1 MKKKPIYLWVLLI
14 LSALISAMS
23 LFGMLSPLPSK
34 EALRAAAAQ
43 KQVAGVSAQQLEDQL
58 NYTYRVA
65 ESTHSIFNM
74 ALIVLSAILV
84 AVAIVFLVRKN
95 LQYANYTYVGYVLLA
110 IIGSIYSYV
119 TLQDAVQLVHDETMR
134 LGISVI
140 SQAASI
146 FSIVINVLFLALV
159 FYKMWRQQKALAEE
173 ETEELAEVL
182 TKKNYQDTILVVLF
196 R

>member
-34 EALRAAAAQ
+34 EVLRA
-43 KQVAGVSAQQLEDQL
+43 KQSHVAGVSAQQLEDQL
-58 NYTYRVA
+58 NYNYRVA
-65 ESTHSIFNM
+65 EISHSIFNM

-84 AVAIVFLVRKN
+84 VVAIVFLIRKN

-110 IIGSIYSYV
+110 IIGSIYGYV
-119 TLQDAVQLVHDETMR
+119 GLQDAVQLVQDETMR
-134 LGISVI
+134 LTMSIGSKAV
-140 SQAASI
+140 SI
-146 FSIVINVLFLALV
+146 FYIVINVLFLALV

-173 ETEELAEVL
+173 EETEELA
-182 TKKNYQDTILVVLF
+182 
-196 R
+196 

>member
-14 LSALISAMS
+14 LSALISVTS
-23 LFGMLSPLPSK
+23 LFGILSPLPSK
-34 EALRAAAAQ
+34 EAFRAAQ

-84 AVAIVFLVRKN
+84 VVAIVFLVRKN

-110 IIGSIYSYV
+110 IIGSIYGYV
-119 TLQDAVQLVHDETMR
+119 SFQDALQLVQDEAMR
-134 LGISVI
+134 LTMGIGSKAV
-140 SQAASI
+140 SI
-146 FSIVINVLFLALV
+146 FYIVINVFFLALV
-159 FYKMWRQQKALAEE
+159 FYKMWRQQKTLAEE
-173 ETEELAEVL
+173 ETEELA
-182 TKKNYQDTILVVLF
+182 
-196 R
+196 

>member
-34 EALRAAAAQ
+34 ETVRTSQPHVEGL
-43 KQVAGVSAQQLEDQL
+43 SAQQLEDNI

-65 ESTHSIFNM
+65 EASHSIFNV

-84 AVAIVFLVRKN
+84 GVAIIFLIRKN

-119 TLQDAVQLVHDETMR
+119 TLQDAVQLVQDETMR
-134 LGISVI
+134 LGISIGSKAV
-140 SQAASI
+140 SI
-146 FSIVINVLFLALV
+146 FYIVINVLFLALV

-173 ETEELAEVL
+173 EEAEDLA
-182 TKKNYQDTILVVLF
+182 
-196 R
+196 

>member
-14 LSALISAMS
+14 LSALISATS

-58 NYTYRVA
+58 NYNYRVA
-65 ESTHSIFNM
+65 EAYHSIFNM

-84 AVAIVFLVRKN
+84 VVAIVFLIRKN

-110 IIGSIYSYV
+110 IIGSIYGYV
-119 TLQDAVQLVHDETMR
+119 GLQDAVQLVQDESMR
-134 LGISVI
+134 LTMSIGSKAV
-140 SQAASI
+140 SI
-146 FSIVINVLFLALV
+146 FYIVINILFLALV

-173 ETEELAEVL
+173 EEAENLA
-182 TKKNYQDTILVVLF
+182 
-196 R
+196 

>member
-14 LSALISAMS
+14 LSALISAAS

-34 EALRAAAAQ
+34 EAFRASQ
-43 KQVAGVSAQQLEDQL
+43 KTIEGISAQQLEDQL
-58 NYTYRVA
+58 NYSYRVA
-65 ESTHSIFNM
+65 EATHSIFNM

-84 AVAIVFLVRKN
+84 AVAIIFLIRKN

-110 IIGSIYSYV
+110 IIGSIYGYV

-140 SQAASI
+140 SQAVSI
-146 FSIVINVLFLALV
+146 FYIVINVLFLALV

-173 ETEELAEVL
+173 EETEELA
-182 TKKNYQDTILVVLF
+182 
-196 R
+196 